1 MRQSGIMVD
10 AHNYGKYKQ
19 PPCLKT
25 DTPHLDVLFYG
36 AEIAISPGENRSAR
50 KIDVENVPPAYV
62 QASAWQAL
70 TFLSGNRRGDRR
82 RGVQLR
88 MLSRAGIQFSNEE
101 EKRSPAYVPQPR
113 DYSESIRERAGAAR
127 EDSGSVKLLSRSRGF
142 EAVNDYAT

>member
-1 MRQSGIMVD
+1 MVD
-10 AHNYGKYKQ
+10 THNYGNYKQ

-36 AEIAISPGENRSAR
+36 AKIAISPAENRSAR

-82 RGVQLR
+82 RGVQRQL
-88 MLSRAGIQFSNEE
+88 SNEE
-101 EKRSPAYVPQPR
+101 EKRSPAYVPQPW
-113 DYSESIRERAGAAR
+113 DYGAAR
-127 EDSGSVKLLSRSRGF
+127 GGQWFR
-142 EAVNDYAT
+142 